1 MESIMLV
8 CILAVI
14 AAVGVVV
21 TAAALFRKFGRG
33 ADDGDPGGATASHA
47 GSMLSALFLLVFAIA
62 IVVPWTTA
70 DSARENSYAES
81 RALVEAYWAA
91 SALPAPEGREVQAD
105 LRGYTDLVVGSEW
118 RLMKNGHL
126 SAEGWDRLNALRNRV
141 LNLSAA
147 GDDQKDDRTAVLEQI
162 QALSAAR
169 GQRAMDAKARPPI
182 GLLWMSV
189 VTGLV
194 VLVFPFLAGARPRGM
209 SIVPLAVT
217 AALLGVGI
225 FLAFDISHTFT
236 GSLRVKPDAYQAAQQ
251 QFQQIPE
258 SR

>member
-1 MESIMLV
+1 MESVMLL
-8 CILAVI
+8 CILAVV

-21 TAAALFRKFGRG
+21 LAATLFRRFGRG

-70 DSARENSYAES
+70 DSARQNAYTES

-91 SALPAPEGREVQAD
+91 SALPPPEGREVQAD
-105 LRGYTDLVVGSEW
+105 LRDYAGLVVGDEW
-118 RLMKNGHL
+118 RLMKKGHL
-126 SAEGWDRLNALRNRV
+126 TQEGDDRLNTLRNRV
-141 LNLSAA
+141 LSFPA
-147 GDDQKDDRTAVLEQI
+147 DTDQKDDRAAVLEQI
-162 QALSAAR
+162 QALDTAR
-169 GQRAMDAKARPPI
+169 GQRAMDAKARPPV

-189 VTGLV
+189 MTGLIV
-194 VLVFPFLAGARPRGM
+194 MVFPFLAGARPRGLTV
-209 SIVPLAVT
+209 VPLAVM
-217 AALLGVGI
+217 AALLGVGLY
-225 FLAFDISHTFT
+225 LAFDISHTFT
-236 GSLRVKPDAYQAAQQ
+236 GALRVKPDPYTAAQR